1 LKYRQK
7 QRRRPARL
15 ASSAGRKEWIV
26 SQPST
31 QEQGVAPRLTAAQLA
46 LLPTDQ
52 DVARYQEC
60 GYYLSPVILSE
71 EEIDAAVAGSERFY
85 AGEVTDPGI
94 EALARF
100 RPTGTVPDGLRK
112 NDDAS
117 FFCPELAALT
127 RQPIIGAI
135 AARLTGSPSI
145 RLWHD
150 QLLYKPTDRPELKA
164 RVGWH
169 TDRQYWMCCSSD
181 DMLTAWIPFHD
192 CDEEMGSIAFV
203 DGSHRWTEQ
212 SKGLN
217 FFSPDLEAIEQ
228 GFASGGKP
236 VVKTTMTFRKGQVS
250 FHNCRTIH
258 GSGPNVL
265 AAPRRAIAVHLQDEA
280 NHYREYVREDGQLA
294 RHNNNALCRQAD
306 GVPDYT
312 DPAICP
318 VLYRS

>member
-1 LKYRQK
+1 MSHRTSVDQ
-7 QRRRPARL
+7 A
-15 ASSAGRKEWIV
+15 
-26 SQPST
+26 
-31 QEQGVAPRLTAAQLA
+31 VATSLSPAQLA

-52 DVARYQEC
+52 DVATYQEC
-60 GYYLSPVILSE
+60 GYYLSPVILGE
-71 EEIDAAVAGSERFY
+71 TEIDAAVAGSERFY
-85 AGEVTDPGI
+85 AGKVAHPGI

-100 RPTGTVPDGLRK
+100 RPTGTAPEGLRK
-112 NDDAS
+112 NDYAS

-127 RQPIIGAI
+127 RQPILGAI

-181 DMLTAWIPFHD
+181 AMLTAWIPFHD
-192 CDEEMGSIAFV
+192 CDEEMGTIAFV
-203 DGSHRWTEQ
+203 DGSQRWTEQ
-212 SKGLN
+212 SMGLN
-217 FFSPDLEAIEQ
+217 FFSHDLEAIEQ
-228 GFASGGKP
+228 GFASGGRP

-258 GSGPNVL
+258 GSGPNL
-265 AAPRRAIAVHLQDEA
+265 LSAPRRAIAVHLQDEA
-280 NHYREYVREDGQLA
+280 NHYREYARDDGQLA
-294 RHNNNALCRQAD
+294 RHANNALCRTVD
-306 GVPDYT
+306 GMPDYT
-312 DPAICP
+312 DSTICP

>member
-1 LKYRQK
+1 M
-7 QRRRPARL
+7 
-15 ASSAGRKEWIV
+15 
-26 SQPST
+26 
-31 QEQGVAPRLTAAQLA
+31 A

-85 AGEVTDPGI
+85 AGDVTDPGI
-94 EALARF
+94 AALERY

-112 NDDAS
+112 NDYAS

-127 RQPIIGAI
+127 RQPILGAI
-135 AARLTGSPSI
+135 AARLTGSTSI

-150 QLLYKPTDRPELKA
+150 QLLYKPTDRPEKQA

-169 TDRQYWMCCSSD
+169 TDRQYWMCCRSD
-181 DMLTAWIPFHD
+181 AMLTAWIPFHD
-192 CDEEMGSIAFV
+192 CNEAMGSIAFV
-203 DGSHRWTEQ
+203 DGSNRWTEP

-217 FFSPDLEAIEQ
+217 FFSNDLEAIEQ
-228 GFASGGKP
+228 GFASGDRP